1 MIFCGYSGK
10 NIRIGQGSY
19 PTFHATIW
27 WTSTYLSDCL
37 AEKSTQIKR
46 TAFLNTAASFY
57 ADRATWPV
65 CLSIAVDITSHA
77 MLAIVI
83 TSLLKQT
90 LPDDVKFQ
98 VIPTFLGQGMRL
110 FYDTCQPTRKEVGF
124 APQVIPTCLGRGMRL
139 LYDTCQPTRKK
150 VGFAPQVIPRLVSW
164 QLGPQSILSHTHIAH
179 YIPIFCVW
187 TSVNRKKEQSL

>member
-1 MIFCGYSGK
+1 MPHYFLPFAFKTNCLILTAVKNALIFLGHPPTTGSVANILSFDSLVRKSVYDILWTFWK
-10 NIRIGQGSY
+10 NIRIGQCSH

-83 TSLLKQT
+83 TSFR
-90 LPDDVKFQ
+90 DVLCFNAAWL
-98 VIPTFLGQGMRL
+98 V
-110 FYDTCQPTRKEVGF
+110 KENNG
-124 APQVIPTCLGRGMRL
+124 I
-139 LYDTCQPTRKK
+139 
-150 VGFAPQVIPRLVSW
+150 
-164 QLGPQSILSHTHIAH
+164 
-179 YIPIFCVW
+179 VW
-187 TSVNRKKEQSL
+187 TSWKTNCSKLLLV